1 MDPPYPSAG
10 PAETPPGVE
19 SDAWERMLPL
29 VYDELRRISRRHL
42 RRQRDGHTLDTT
54 SLVHEAYLK
63 LADHTGLPYGSE
75 THFYRVASR
84 AMRQVLVDHARKHRS
99 EKRGGGQVRIP
110 LDETEIAVV
119 ERAESLI
126 ELDEALTRL
135 GELNERMA
143 RVVEFRF
150 FGGFTEDE
158 TAAGLGITA
167 RTVRRDWTKA
177 RLWLYGEIGTGAA

>member
-1 MDPPYPSAG
+1 MDLPDRSAE
-10 PAETPPGVE
+10 PAPGVE
-19 SDAWERMLPL
+19 SDAWDRMLPL
-29 VYDELRRISRRHL
+29 VYEELRRISRRHL

-63 LADHTGLPYGSE
+63 LAGRAEPPYDSE
-75 THFYRVASR
+75 VHFYRVASR

-99 EKRGGGQVRIP
+99 EKRGGDQLRVP
-110 LDETEIAVV
+110 LDEAEIAVA

-135 GELNERMA
+135 GELDERMA
-143 RVVEFRF
+143 RVVELRF
-150 FGGFTEDE
+150 FGGFTEAE
-158 TAAGLGITA
+158 TAEGLGITA

-177 RLWLYGEIGTGAA
+177 RLWLYGEIGQGAA